1 MLSYYFCIKTL
12 SPVTQRNAANG
23 SGNESHLRGPICLKN
38 SWRVTVYMA
47 RFTKLIL
54 HTHLTLDLDS
64 IIGNGSCR
72 QWFFTRM
79 YKKPLITCLGN
90 CYRQLYV
97 KQRPKYTNGGIL
109 GTMRHPTGR
118 KSYGGGDSVRESS
131 RKCFSSATN
140 IIDSSCVGLEE
151 LKKVNKKKLKTH

>member
-12 SPVTQRNAANG
+12 SPVIQRNAANG
-23 SGNESHLRGPICLKN
+23 SENESHLREPICLKN

-54 HTHLTLDLDS
+54 HTHLTLDFDS

-72 QWFFTRM
+72 QWFFIRI

-90 CYRQLYV
+90 CYRQPYV

-109 GTMRHPTGR
+109 GTMRHPKGR
-118 KSYGGGDSVRESS
+118 KLYGGGDSVRESGRRYFKHSVIRLFVFLYFINLRLES
-131 RKCFSSATN
+131 RMS
-140 IIDSSCVGLEE
+140 
-151 LKKVNKKKLKTH
+151 